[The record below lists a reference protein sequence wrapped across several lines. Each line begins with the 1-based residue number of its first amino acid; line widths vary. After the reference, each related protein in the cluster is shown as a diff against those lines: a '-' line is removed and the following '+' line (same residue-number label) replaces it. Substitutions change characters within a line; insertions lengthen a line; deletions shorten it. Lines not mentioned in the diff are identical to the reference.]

1 MRVILA
7 LAGAFF
13 AALLAHVAID
23 VAGDYLLPHDTY
35 DDDAHGSR
43 YVASIALLFSVLV
56 ALYGYA
62 RAVAA
67 ETRGARGALCASLRS
82 SIPSSP
88 FVLTALVVGLAVP
101 LLLGMAWLD
110 SLVAGAP
117 IDDVSDL
124 FGGSLTLGI
133 AIVTIASLATAIGL
147 RLFVALVARFH
158 RSIVRVARAIVHT
171 NVPRIAIDAC
181 LVARRARERT
191 CVSAFFGRCSAADRA
206 PPASP
211 TRIRLA

>member
-1 MRVILA
+1 MA

-13 AALLAHVAID
+13 TALLAHVAID
-23 VAGDYLLPHDTY
+23 IAGDYLLAHDTY

-43 YVASIALLFSVLV
+43 YVASIALLFTVLV

-62 RAVAA
+62 RAVVA
-67 ETRGARGALCASLRS
+67 ETRGVRGALRASLRS
-82 SIPSSP
+82 SLPASS
-88 FVLTALVVGLAVP
+88 FAFAALVAGLAMP

-117 IDDVSDL
+117 VDDVRDL

-133 AIVTIASLATAIGL
+133 GMVTIASLATAL
-147 RLFVALVARFH
+147 ASRVFVALVARFH
-158 RSIVRVARAIVHT
+158 RSIVRVACAIVHT
-171 NVPRIAIDAC
+171 NVQPMAVDTC
-181 LVARRARERT
+181 LVARHENDRT
-191 CVSAFFGRCSAADRA
+191 CVTAFFVRCSGADRA

-211 TRIRLA
+211 IRVRLA